1 MLLGKKKPEN
11 IPIKNKH
18 PMPLTITLIGILAL
32 IALISF
38 VRLNT
43 FLSFLAVSIGVGLA
57 LGLSPLAIVESI
69 QKGIGGTLASIT
81 AIIALGAMLGK
92 LVAQSGAAERI
103 AINLIEL
110 VGTPNARWAFM
121 ITGFIVGLP
130 LFYSVGFMLL
140 TPVVITVA
148 ARYKLPALYIGLP
161 MLASLSVTQGYL
173 PPHPAPLAILKQF
186 NANMGLTLFYGII
199 VSIPAILISGALFG
213 STLKRYTNLPNPA
226 FIAPDLKLD
235 KTPSTFISFFTLLSP
250 IMLIG
255 LSTLISPFLPSDSLV
270 KQILLFVGEPII
282 SMFIAVILA
291 SFTLGLQRGKSM
303 PQVTA
308 LLTDAIKDVA
318 MLFLIFGGAGAFKQ
332 VLTDGGV
339 NQSIADMM
347 SHSTLHPYVLGWG
360 MAALIRV
367 CVGSST
373 VSGITTAG
381 FMAPMLA
388 SAGIDPS
395 LMVLSIGAGSMMF
408 SHVNDT
414 GFWLF
419 REYFQLSMTE
429 TLKTWSIMETLV
441 SVTGL
446 AGVMALNWFLKMI

>member
-1 MLLGKKKPEN
+1 
-11 IPIKNKH
+11 
-18 PMPLTITLIGILAL
+18 MPLTITLLGILVL
-32 IALISF
+32 IALIS
-38 VRLNT
+38 VARLHT
-43 FLSFLAVSIGVGLA
+43 FLAFLAVSIGVGLA
-57 LGLSPLAIVESI
+57 LGLKPLAIVEAV
-69 QKGIGGTLASIT
+69 QKGIGGTLGSIT

-92 LVAQSGAAERI
+92 LVAQSGAAQRI
-103 AINLIEL
+103 AVNMMEL
-110 VGTPNARWAFM
+110 VGTRHARWAFLV
-121 ITGFIVGLP
+121 TGFIVGLP

-140 TPVVITVA
+140 APLVITVA
-148 ARYKLPALYIGLP
+148 YRYKLPALYIGLP

-213 STLKRYTNLPNPA
+213 STLKRYTTLPNPA
-226 FIAPDLKLD
+226 FIAPDLQED
-235 KTPSTFISFFTLLSP
+235 QMPSTSVSFLTVLLP
-250 IMLIG
+250 ILLIG
-255 LSTLISPFLPSDSLV
+255 VSTVVSPFLPTNSVSQ
-270 KQILLFVGEPII
+270 QILLFVGEPIV
-282 SMFIAVILA
+282 SMFIAVLVA
-291 SFTLGLQRGKSM
+291 LFTLGIWRGKTM
-303 PQVTA
+303 PEVTT
-308 LLTDAIKDVA
+308 LLGDAIKDVA
-318 MLFLIFGGAGAFKQ
+318 MLFLVFGGAGALKQ

-347 SHSTLHPYVLGWG
+347 QNSSVHPYILAWG

-381 FMAPMLA
+381 FVSPLLA
-388 SAGIDPS
+388 STGVEPN

-419 REYFQLSMTE
+419 REYFQLSMVD

-441 SVTGL
+441 SVSGL
-446 AGVMALNWFLKMI
+446 AGVMVLSWIIG

>member
-1 MLLGKKKPEN
+1 
-11 IPIKNKH
+11 
-18 PMPLTITLIGILAL
+18 MPLTSTLLGILAL
-32 IALISF
+32 ILLISV
-38 VRLNT
+38 VRLHA
-43 FLSFLAVSIGVGLA
+43 FLAFMAVSLGVGLA
-57 LGLSPLAIVESI
+57 LGLQPLVIVDAI
-69 QKGIGGTLASIT
+69 QKGIGSTLGSIT

-92 LVAQSGAAERI
+92 LVAQSGAAQRI
-103 AINLIEL
+103 AVNMMEM
-110 VGTPNARWAFM
+110 VGTPRARWAFM

-140 TPVVITVA
+140 SPLVITVA
-148 ARYKLPALYIGLP
+148 HRYKLPALYIALP

-186 NANMGLTLFYGII
+186 NADMGLTLFYGII
-199 VSIPAILISGALFG
+199 VSVPAILVSGALFG
-213 STLKRYTNLPNPA
+213 STLKRYTTLPNPA
-226 FIAPDLKLD
+226 FISPDLKAD
-235 KTPSTFISFFTLLSP
+235 EMPSTSVSFLTVLLP
-250 IMLIG
+250 ILLIG
-255 LSTLISPFLPSDSLV
+255 LSTLISPFLPTGSAGQQV
-270 KQILLFVGEPII
+270 VLFLGEPIV
-282 SMFIAVILA
+282 SMFIAVLVAIY
-291 SFTLGLQRGKSM
+291 TLGLRQRKTM
-303 PQVTA
+303 PEVTT
-308 LLTDAIKDVA
+308 LLADSVKDVA
-318 MLFLIFGGAGAFKQ
+318 MLFLIFGGAGALKQ

-347 SHSTLHPYVLGWG
+347 QDSTVHPYILAWG

-381 FMAPMLA
+381 FVAPLLA
-388 SAGIDPS
+388 SSGVEPN

-419 REYFQLSMTE
+419 REYFQLSMVD

-441 SVTGL
+441 SVSGL
-446 AGVMALNWFLKMI
+446 LGVMAVNWVIT

>member
-1 MLLGKKKPEN
+1 MS
-11 IPIKNKH
+11 
-18 PMPLTITLIGILAL
+18 LTITLTGILAL
-32 IALISF
+32 IALISI

-43 FLSFLAVSIGVGLA
+43 FLSFLAVTTGVGLA
-57 LGLSPLAIVESI
+57 LGLPVLSIVDSI
-69 QKGIGGTLASIT
+69 QKGIGGTLGSIT

-103 AINLIEL
+103 AFKLMEV
-110 VGTPNARWAFM
+110 VGTSNARWAFM
-121 ITGFIVGLP
+121 LTGFIVGLP

-148 ARYKLPALYIGLP
+148 YRYKLPALYIGLP

-186 NANMGLTLFYGII
+186 NASMGTTLFYGILI
-199 VSIPAILISGALFG
+199 SVPAILISGALFG
-213 STLKRYTNLPNPA
+213 STLKKYTNLPNPA
-226 FIAPDLKLD
+226 FIAPDLNLD
-235 KTPSTFISFFTLLSP
+235 KVPSTFTSFFTLLFP
-250 IMLIG
+250 LLLIG
-255 LSTLISPFLPSDSLV
+255 ISTLTSPFLPADLWIT
-270 KQILLFVGEPII
+270 KTLLFTGEPII
-282 SMFIAVILA
+282 SMFLAVMLA
-291 SFTLGLQRGKSM
+291 IFTLGLRLGKSM
-303 PQVTA
+303 QEVTD
-308 LLTDAIKDVA
+308 LLTGSMKDVA

-347 SHSTLHPYVLGWG
+347 EHSTLHPYVLGWG

-381 FMAPMLA
+381 FMAPLLESTGA
-388 SAGIDPS
+388 DPN
-395 LMVLSIGAGSMMF
+395 LMVLGIGAGSMMF

-419 REYFQLSMTE
+419 REYFQISMTD

-446 AGVMALNWFLKMI
+446 AGVMALHWFLSLL

>member
-1 MLLGKKKPEN
+1 MS
-11 IPIKNKH
+11 
-18 PMPLTITLIGILAL
+18 LTITLLGILAL
-32 IALISF
+32 IALISV

-43 FLSFLAVSIGVGLA
+43 FLSFLAVTVGVGLA
-57 LGLSPLAIVESI
+57 LGLPALSIVDSI
-69 QKGIGGTLASIT
+69 QKGIGGTLGSIT

-103 AINLIEL
+103 AFKLMEV
-110 VGTPNARWAFM
+110 VGTSNARWAFM
-121 ITGFIVGLP
+121 LTGFIVGLP

-148 ARYKLPALYIGLP
+148 YRYKLPALYIGLP

-173 PPHPAPLAILKQF
+173 LPHPAPLAILKQF
-186 NANMGLTLFYGII
+186 NASMGTTLFYGILI
-199 VSIPAILISGALFG
+199 SIPAILVSGALFG
-213 STLKRYTNLPNPA
+213 STLKKYTDLPNPA
-226 FIAPDLKLD
+226 FIAPELKLD
-235 KTPSTFISFFTLLSP
+235 KVPATFTSFFTLLFP
-250 IMLIG
+250 LLLIG
-255 LSTLISPFLPSDSLV
+255 ASTVFSPFLADGSWL
-270 KQILLFVGEPII
+270 KETLLFVGEPVI
-282 SMFIAVILA
+282 SMFLAVILA
-291 SFTLGLQRGKSM
+291 SFTLGLQQGKSM
-303 PQVTA
+303 QEVTN

-347 SHSTLHPYVLGWG
+347 QHSTLHPYVLGWG

-381 FMAPMLA
+381 FMAPLLI
-388 SAGIDPS
+388 STGVDPN

-419 REYFQLSMTE
+419 REYFQISMTD
-429 TLKTWSIMETLV
+429 TLKTWSVMETLV

-446 AGVMALNWFLKMI
+446 AGVMALHWFLSTF